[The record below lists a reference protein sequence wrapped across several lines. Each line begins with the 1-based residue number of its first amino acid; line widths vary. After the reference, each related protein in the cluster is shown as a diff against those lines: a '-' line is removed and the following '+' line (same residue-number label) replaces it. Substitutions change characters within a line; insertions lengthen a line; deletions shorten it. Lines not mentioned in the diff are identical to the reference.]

1 MEQLNRF
8 SLQYKM
14 VLPWAL
20 PLLGLFYAYFSAPQ
34 SLATN
39 ILLVTAML
47 CVAGAIISWMLG
59 QRVVTGLGQAI
70 KSANASA
77 NRDFSFDPP
86 LTGQDEITHLLYTMG
101 NLRTSFRS
109 MASNEGAEAAAA
121 ESEMLMKALEVC
133 DTNVMIADTNF
144 DIQYMNK
151 SVNNMMR
158 AAESDLKQDLPNFN
172 ASTLIGTNIDTF
184 HKNPAHQRGMVQNL
198 TSTYSTQIEVGGR
211 TFNLIANPIN
221 SDSGERLG
229 TIVEWQ
235 DLTAELAQ
243 QAKDE
248 IVRAENSRNKQ
259 ALDVCQANVMMAD
272 ADLNIVYLNNS
283 VKGMMRE
290 AQSDIQK
297 DLPNFDVNSL
307 LGFNVDGFHKN
318 PAHQRGM
325 LKDLSNVYETS
336 IEVGGRTFALVATPV
351 FEEGKRLG
359 TVVEWVDQTA
369 ALKQQAID
377 EAVAS
382 ENSRTRQA
390 LDVCQANVM
399 MADAD
404 LNIVYLNDSVKQML
418 TDAQSDIRTELPN
431 FNVSTLMGF
440 NVDGFHKNPSHQ
452 RGMLQDLKETYNT
465 SIEVG
470 GRTFALTATP
480 VFNEGERLGTVV
492 EWVDKTA
499 ALKQQAIDDAVSAE
513 NSRTRQALD
522 VCQANVMMADADL
535 NIVYLNDSVKQ
546 MLGDAEADI
555 KTDLPNFSVSTLMG
569 FNVDGFHKNPAH
581 QRGMLKDLK
590 DTYNTAIVVG
600 GRTFALT
607 ATPVFSE
614 DTRLGTVVEW
624 VDQTETLKQQ
634 AIDDKLAQENARTSM
649 ALDVCQANVMMA
661 DADLNI
667 VYMNE
672 SVKVMLTDAQSDIKK
687 DLPNFNVGK
696 LMGFNVDGFHKDPSH
711 QRGMLQELKSVYNT
725 SIVVGGRTFD
735 LTATPVWVE
744 GERLGTVVEW
754 QDQTEALKQ
763 KAIDDALAQEN
774 SRTSMAL
781 DVCQANVMMADADL
795 NIVYLNQSVKNM
807 LSAAQSD
814 IKTDLPNFD
823 VGNLM
828 GFNVDGFHKN
838 PAHQRGMLKD
848 LQETYNTS
856 IVVGGRTFALV
867 ATPVWVEGD
876 RLGTVVEWED
886 KTAEL
891 ARLAEEKRVSDEN
904 TRVKLALDACTANT
918 MIADVD
924 FNVIY
929 TNKAVDEMLATAEAD
944 IKTDL
949 PNFAASKVLGSNIDI
964 FHKNPA
970 HQRNMVGN
978 LTSTYSTEII
988 VGGRTF
994 GLTANPINSDSG
1006 ERLGTVVEWNDRT
1019 EEVAVEKEVD
1029 GIIESAGRGDLTV
1042 RASID
1047 DKKGFFKNLSMG
1059 LNRLVGIAENVIN
1072 DTARILDAM
1081 SNGKLSER
1089 IDADYEG
1096 IFDKLKT
1103 DANTTGDKL
1112 TDIIT
1117 NIRDAAGTV
1126 ATGSTEIAQGNTDLS
1141 QRTEEQ
1147 ASSLEE
1153 IASSMEEMTS
1163 SVKQTAENAN
1173 HANELAGN
1181 AQDKARKGGEV
1192 VGKAVVAMDE
1202 INSSSKK
1209 IADIIGVIDEIAF
1222 QTNLLALNA
1231 AVEAARAGEQGKGF
1245 AVVAGEVRNLAQR
1258 SAGAAKEIKDLIRDS
1273 VEKVDN
1279 GTELVNESGTTLN
1292 EIVDAV
1298 EKVSNMIKEISN
1310 AAEEQSSGI
1319 NQVNTAIGQMD
1330 EMTQQNAALVEEASA
1345 ASETMTEQAKSMQDL
1360 VGFFQ
1365 MAGAG
1370 GGGARP
1376 AVRSAPAMS
1385 MSAGPKAVAMKR
1397 PPVADDGDDWQEF

>member
-39 ILLVTAML
+39 TLLVTAML
-47 CVAGAIISWMLG
+47 CVAGAIVSWVLG
-59 QRVVTGLGQAI
+59 QRVITGLGQAI

-109 MASNEGAEAAAA
+109 MASNEGASQDSGD
-121 ESEMLMKALEVC
+121 SEMLMKALDVC
-133 DTNVMIADTNF
+133 NTNVMVADTNF

-151 SVNNMMR
+151 SVNDMMR
-158 AAESDLKQDLPNFN
+158 TAESDLKKDLPNFN
-172 ASTLIGTNIDTF
+172 VNTLIGTNIDTF

-198 TSTYSTQIEVGGR
+198 SSTYNTRITVGGR

-221 SDSGERLG
+221 SDAGKRLG
-229 TIVEWQ
+229 TVVEWQ
-235 DLTAELAQ
+235 DMTDELAQ
-243 QAKDE
+243 QAEAD
-248 IVRAENSRNKQ
+248 ILRAENSRNKQALDVCQANVMMADSELNIVYLNESVKTMLTAAQGDIQKDLPNFNVSTLMGFNVDGFHKNPAHQRGMLKNLSDTYKTNIVVGGRTFGLTATPVFDSGERLGTVVEWEDRTDALKQEETLAELARINARNTQ

-283 VKGMMRE
+283 VKTMLTQ
-290 AQSDIQK
+290 AQADIRT
-297 DLPNFDVNSL
+297 DLPSFDVNTL
-307 LGFNVDGFHKN
+307 MGFNVDGFHKN
-318 PAHQRGM
+318 PSHQRGM
-325 LKDLSNVYETS
+325 LKDLKDTYNTKIV
-336 IEVGGRTFALVATPV
+336 VGGRTFALTATPV
-351 FEEGKRLG
+351 LVEGERLG
-359 TVVEWVDQTA
+359 TVVEWEDNTE
-369 ALKQQAID
+369 ALKQKEID
-377 EAVAS
+377 DKLAA
-382 ENSRTRQA
+382 ENARTSMA

-404 LNIVYLNDSVKQML
+404 LNIVYLNDSVKQMMQE
-418 TDAQSDIRTELPN
+418 AQSDI
-431 FNVSTLMGF
+431 
-440 NVDGFHKNPSHQ
+440 K
-452 RGMLQDLKETYNT
+452 K
-465 SIEVG
+465 
-470 GRTFALTATP
+470 
-480 VFNEGERLGTVV
+480 
-492 EWVDKTA
+492 
-499 ALKQQAIDDAVSAE
+499 
-513 NSRTRQALD
+513 
-522 VCQANVMMADADL
+522 
-535 NIVYLNDSVKQ
+535 
-546 MLGDAEADI
+546 
-555 KTDLPNFSVSTLMG
+555 DLPNFDVNGLLG

-590 DTYNTAIVVG
+590 D
-600 GRTFALT
+600 
-607 ATPVFSE
+607 
-614 DTRLGTVVEW
+614 
-624 VDQTETLKQQ
+624 
-634 AIDDKLAQENARTSM
+634 
-649 ALDVCQANVMMA
+649 
-661 DADLNI
+661 
-667 VYMNE
+667 VY
-672 SVKVMLTDAQSDIKK
+672 Q
-687 DLPNFNVGK
+687 
-696 LMGFNVDGFHKDPSH
+696 
-711 QRGMLQELKSVYNT
+711 
-725 SIVVGGRTFD
+725 
-735 LTATPVWVE
+735 
-744 GERLGTVVEW
+744 
-754 QDQTEALKQ
+754 
-763 KAIDDALAQEN
+763 
-774 SRTSMAL
+774 
-781 DVCQANVMMADADL
+781 
-795 NIVYLNQSVKNM
+795 
-807 LSAAQSD
+807 
-814 IKTDLPNFD
+814 
-823 VGNLM
+823 
-828 GFNVDGFHKN
+828 
-838 PAHQRGMLKD
+838 
-848 LQETYNTS
+848 TS

-867 ATPVWVEGD
+867 ATPVWVEGN
-876 RLGTVVEWED
+876 RLGTVVEWDDQTEVLAQQIID
-886 KTAEL
+886 KQA
-891 ARLAEEKRVSDEN
+891 ADEN
-904 TRVKLALDACTANT
+904 TRVKLALDACGANT
-918 MIADVD
+918 MIANPE
-924 FNVIY
+924 FEVIY
-929 TNKAVDEMLATAEAD
+929 MNKAVDNMLSTAEAD
-944 IKTDL
+944 IKGDL
-949 PNFAASKVLGSNIDI
+949 PNFSAAKVLGSNIDI

-978 LTSTYSTEII
+978 LTSTYSTEIV

-994 GLTANPINSDSG
+994 GLVANPINNEAG

-1029 GIIESAGRGDLTV
+1029 SIIESAGRGDLTV
-1042 RASID
+1042 RAAID

-1096 IFDKLKT
+1096 IFDKLKG
-1103 DANTTGDKL
+1103 DANTTGDRL
-1112 TDIIT
+1112 TEIIT

-1126 ATGSTEIAQGNTDLS
+1126 ATGSSEIAQGNTDLS

-1192 VGKAVVAMDE
+1192 VGRAVNAMDE

-1298 EKVSNMIKEISN
+1298 EKVSNMIKEISS

-1345 ASETMTEQAKSMQDL
+1345 ASETMTEQAKTMQDL

-1365 MAGAG
+1365 MAGSG
-1370 GGGARP
+1370 GGGGVARP
-1376 AVRSAPAMS
+1376 AAVRSAPAMS
-1385 MSAGPKAVAMKR
+1385 LAPPPAAGGVAMKR